1 MNRAINCTLSL
12 NAFCIFARRLSEALI
27 SSPSALAWHEE
38 IIDNREDEQC
48 QQKPVEYRFL
58 FALEKLVCVHF
69 PFAFSPRCEN
79 ELRTA
84 EYSVRPSLPFWRHF
98 PFAFHLA
105 FYGG

>member
-1 MNRAINCTLSL
+1 MWSGLSRHHL
-12 NAFCIFARRLSEALI
+12 LGFVGIVS
-27 SSPSALAWHEE
+27 
-38 IIDNREDEQC
+38 
-48 QQKPVEYRFL
+48 
-58 FALEKLVCVHF
+58 HF
-69 PFAFSPRCEN
+69 PFAFSLRCEN

>member
-1 MNRAINCTLSL
+1 MASQSNCESHLCPANLSRPL
-12 NAFCIFARRLSEALI
+12 VKLSTGFRSLWKNWFASI
-27 SSPSALAWHEE
+27 SPS
-38 IIDNREDEQC
+38 
-48 QQKPVEYRFL
+48 P
-58 FALEKLVCVHF
+58 
-69 PFAFSPRCEN
+69 S